1 MGKDMFKLGLNL
13 LIISAVAAL
22 LLALTNSVTA
32 STIAQRNE
40 QANAEARKL
49 VLESAQDFEEVKD
62 VKTDNSKG
70 VKVSEI
76 YEAKDASGNTVGY
89 TLKVLP
95 SGYGGTIE
103 LMVGIDSAKGQVSG
117 INVVSNSETAGLG
130 AKSTDPEF
138 SDQYKGKPLEELSVL
153 KNGTPGD
160 TEIKAISGATITST
174 AVTKITAGHCCFHHL
189 LALQGR
195 QENIFI
201 NPTGAKYQT
210 VCQSYTCTST

>member
-22 LLALTNSVTA
+22 LLAFNNNVTA
-32 STIAQRNE
+32 DTIAKRNE

-49 VLESAQDFEEVKD
+49 VLESAQDFEQVKD
-62 VKTDNSKG
+62 AKTDNSKG

-103 LMVGIDSAKGQVSG
+103 LMVGIDSANGQVSG

-130 AKSTDPEF
+130 AKATDPEF

-174 AVTKITAGHCCFHHL
+174 AVTNGVDAAIEVYNNSLK
-189 LALQGR
+189 
-195 QENIFI
+195 
-201 NPTGAKYQT
+201 
-210 VCQSYTCTST
+210 

>member
-22 LLALTNSVTA
+22 LLALTNSVTS

-49 VLESAQDFEEVKD
+49 VLESAQDFEQVKD

-70 VKVSEI
+70 VEVSEI

-153 KNGTPGD
+153 KNGTPGE

-174 AVTKITAGHCCFHHL
+174 AVTNGVDAAIEVYNNSLK
-189 LALQGR
+189 
-195 QENIFI
+195 
-201 NPTGAKYQT
+201 
-210 VCQSYTCTST
+210 

>member
-49 VLESAQDFEEVKD
+49 VLESAQDFEQVKD
-62 VKTDNSKG
+62 AKTDNSKG
-70 VKVSEI
+70 VEVSEI

-174 AVTKITAGHCCFHHL
+174 AVTNGVDAAIGVYNNSLK
-189 LALQGR
+189 
-195 QENIFI
+195 
-201 NPTGAKYQT
+201 
-210 VCQSYTCTST
+210 

>member
-22 LLALTNSVTA
+22 LLAFTNNVTA
-32 STIAQRNE
+32 DTIAKRNE

-49 VLESAQDFEEVKD
+49 VLESAQDFEQVKD

-70 VKVSEI
+70 VEVSEI

-130 AKSTDPEF
+130 AKATNPEF

-174 AVTKITAGHCCFHHL
+174 AVTNGVDAAIEVYNNSLK
-189 LALQGR
+189 
-195 QENIFI
+195 
-201 NPTGAKYQT
+201 
-210 VCQSYTCTST
+210 

>member
-95 SGYGGTIE
+95 SGYGGTIV

-174 AVTKITAGHCCFHHL
+174 AVTNGVDAAIEVYNNSLK
-189 LALQGR
+189 
-195 QENIFI
+195 
-201 NPTGAKYQT
+201 
-210 VCQSYTCTST
+210 

>member
-70 VKVSEI
+70 VEVSEI

-138 SDQYKGKPLEELSVL
+138 SDQYKGKPLKELSVL

-174 AVTKITAGHCCFHHL
+174 AVTNGVDAAIEVYNNSLK
-189 LALQGR
+189 
-195 QENIFI
+195 
-201 NPTGAKYQT
+201 
-210 VCQSYTCTST
+210 

>member
-49 VLESAQDFEEVKD
+49 VLESAQDFEQVKD

-174 AVTKITAGHCCFHHL
+174 AVTNGVDAAIEVYNNSLK
-189 LALQGR
+189 
-195 QENIFI
+195 
-201 NPTGAKYQT
+201 
-210 VCQSYTCTST
+210 

>member
-32 STIAQRNE
+32 DTIAQRSE

-49 VLESAQDFEEVKD
+49 VLDSAETFEEVKD
-62 VKTDNSKG
+62 IKTDNSKG
-70 VKVSEI
+70 IEVAEV

-95 SGYGGTIE
+95 SGYGGKIE
-103 LMVGIDSAKGQVSG
+103 LMVGIDSANSQVSG

-130 AKSTDPEF
+130 ARSTEPEF

-153 KNGTPGD
+153 KNGTPGY

-174 AVTKITAGHCCFHHL
+174 AVTNGVDAAIEVYNNSLK
-189 LALQGR
+189 
-195 QENIFI
+195 
-201 NPTGAKYQT
+201 
-210 VCQSYTCTST
+210 

>member
-13 LIISAVAAL
+13 LIISAIAAL
-22 LLALTNSVTA
+22 LLAFTNDVTA
-32 STIAQRNE
+32 DTIAKRNE

-70 VKVSEI
+70 VEVSEI

-130 AKSTDPEF
+130 AKATNPEF

-174 AVTKITAGHCCFHHL
+174 AVTNGVDAAIEVYNNSLK
-189 LALQGR
+189 
-195 QENIFI
+195 
-201 NPTGAKYQT
+201 
-210 VCQSYTCTST
+210 

>member
-49 VLESAQDFEEVKD
+49 VLESAQDFEQVKD

-70 VKVSEI
+70 VEVSEI

-103 LMVGIDSAKGQVSG
+103 LMVGIDSVKGQVSG
-117 INVVSNSETAGLG
+117 IKVLVLNQLIQNLVINIKENHL
-130 AKSTDPEF
+130 KSFQFLKMELLVTQK
-138 SDQYKGKPLEELSVL
+138 SKQYLE
-153 KNGTPGD
+153 
-160 TEIKAISGATITST
+160 
-174 AVTKITAGHCCFHHL
+174 L
-189 LALQGR
+189 L
-195 QENIFI
+195 
-201 NPTGAKYQT
+201 
-210 VCQSYTCTST
+210 

>member
-49 VLESAQDFEEVKD
+49 VLESAQDFEQ
-62 VKTDNSKG
+62 

-130 AKSTDPEF
+130 AKATNPEF

-174 AVTKITAGHCCFHHL
+174 AVTNGVDAAIEVYNNSLK
-189 LALQGR
+189 
-195 QENIFI
+195 
-201 NPTGAKYQT
+201 
-210 VCQSYTCTST
+210 

>member
-1 MGKDMFKLGLNL
+1 MCKDMFKLGLNL

-70 VKVSEI
+70 VEVSEI

-130 AKSTDPEF
+130 AKATNPEF

-174 AVTKITAGHCCFHHL
+174 AVTNGVDAAIEVYNNSLK
-189 LALQGR
+189 
-195 QENIFI
+195 
-201 NPTGAKYQT
+201 
-210 VCQSYTCTST
+210 

>member
-13 LIISAVAAL
+13 LIISAIAAL
-22 LLALTNSVTA
+22 LLAFTNNVTA
-32 STIAQRNE
+32 DTIAKRNE

-49 VLESAQDFEEVKD
+49 VLESAQDFEQVKD

-70 VKVSEI
+70 VEVSEI

-103 LMVGIDSAKGQVSG
+103 LMVGIDSVKGQVSG

-130 AKSTDPEF
+130 AKATNPEF

-174 AVTKITAGHCCFHHL
+174 AVTNGVDAAIEVYNNSLK
-189 LALQGR
+189 
-195 QENIFI
+195 
-201 NPTGAKYQT
+201 
-210 VCQSYTCTST
+210 

>member
-1 MGKDMFKLGLNL
+1 MCKDMFKLGLNL

-62 VKTDNSKG
+62 AKTDNSKG

-103 LMVGIDSAKGQVSG
+103 LMVGIDSANGQVSG

-130 AKSTDPEF
+130 AKATDPEF

-174 AVTKITAGHCCFHHL
+174 AVTNGVDAAIEVYNNSLK
-189 LALQGR
+189 
-195 QENIFI
+195 
-201 NPTGAKYQT
+201 
-210 VCQSYTCTST
+210 

>member
-70 VKVSEI
+70 VEVSEI

-103 LMVGIDSAKGQVSG
+103 LMVGIDSVKGQVSG

-130 AKSTDPEF
+130 AKATNPEF

-174 AVTKITAGHCCFHHL
+174 AVTNGVDAAIEVYNNSLK
-189 LALQGR
+189 
-195 QENIFI
+195 
-201 NPTGAKYQT
+201 
-210 VCQSYTCTST
+210 

>member
-174 AVTKITAGHCCFHHL
+174 AVTNVVDAAIEVYNNSLK
-189 LALQGR
+189 
-195 QENIFI
+195 
-201 NPTGAKYQT
+201 
-210 VCQSYTCTST
+210 

>member
-70 VKVSEI
+70 VEVSEI

-174 AVTKITAGHCCFHHL
+174 AVTNGVDAAIEVYNNSLK
-189 LALQGR
+189 
-195 QENIFI
+195 
-201 NPTGAKYQT
+201 
-210 VCQSYTCTST
+210 

>member
-70 VKVSEI
+70 VEVSEI

-174 AVTKITAGHCCFHHL
+174 AVTNGVDEAIEVYNNSLK
-189 LALQGR
+189 
-195 QENIFI
+195 
-201 NPTGAKYQT
+201 
-210 VCQSYTCTST
+210 

>member
-49 VLESAQDFEEVKD
+49 VLESAQDFEQVKD
-62 VKTDNSKG
+62 AKTDNSKG
-70 VKVSEI
+70 VEVSEI

-117 INVVSNSETAGLG
+117 INVVSNSETVGLG

-174 AVTKITAGHCCFHHL
+174 AVTNGVDAAIEVYNNSLK
-189 LALQGR
+189 
-195 QENIFI
+195 
-201 NPTGAKYQT
+201 
-210 VCQSYTCTST
+210 

>member
-32 STIAQRNE
+32 DTIAQRSE
-40 QANAEARKL
+40 QAKAEARKL
-49 VLESAQDFEEVKD
+49 VLDSAETFEEVKD
-62 VKTDNSKG
+62 IKTDNSKG
-70 VKVSEI
+70 IEVAEV

-95 SGYGGTIE
+95 SGYGGKIE
-103 LMVGIDSAKGQVSG
+103 LMVGIDSANSQVSG
-117 INVVSNSETAGLG
+117 INVVSNWETAGLG
-130 AKSTDPEF
+130 EKSTEPEF
-138 SDQYKGKPLEELSVL
+138 SEQYKGKPLEELSVL

-174 AVTKITAGHCCFHHL
+174 AVTNGVDAAIEVYNNSLK
-189 LALQGR
+189 
-195 QENIFI
+195 
-201 NPTGAKYQT
+201 
-210 VCQSYTCTST
+210 

>member
-70 VKVSEI
+70 VEVSEI
-76 YEAKDASGNTVGY
+76 YEAKDASGKTVGY

-174 AVTKITAGHCCFHHL
+174 AVTNGVDAAIEVYNNSLK
-189 LALQGR
+189 
-195 QENIFI
+195 
-201 NPTGAKYQT
+201 
-210 VCQSYTCTST
+210 

>member
-49 VLESAQDFEEVKD
+49 VLESAQDFEQVKD

-70 VKVSEI
+70 VEVSEI

-130 AKSTDPEF
+130 AKATEDEF
-138 SDQYKGKPLEELSVL
+138 KSQFIGKSANGINYT
-153 KNGTPGD
+153 KNGASND
-160 TEIKAISGATITST
+160 TEIDALSGATITSN
-174 AVTKITAGHCCFHHL
+174 AVCEAVDSA
-189 LALQGR
+189 LAVYNHQLK
-195 QENIFI
+195 E
-201 NPTGAKYQT
+201 
-210 VCQSYTCTST
+210 VD

>member
-49 VLESAQDFEEVKD
+49 VLESAQDFEQVKD

-70 VKVSEI
+70 VEVSEI

-130 AKSTDPEF
+130 AKATNPEF

-153 KNGTPGD
+153 KNETPGD
-160 TEIKAISGATITST
+160 TELKAITGAAITST
-174 AVTKITAGHCCFHHL
+174 AVTNGVDAAIEVYNNSLK
-189 LALQGR
+189 
-195 QENIFI
+195 
-201 NPTGAKYQT
+201 
-210 VCQSYTCTST
+210 

>member
-22 LLALTNSVTA
+22 LLALTNSVTS

-49 VLESAQDFEEVKD
+49 VLESAQDFEQVKD

-70 VKVSEI
+70 VEVSEI

-95 SGYGGTIE
+95 SGYCGTIE

-174 AVTKITAGHCCFHHL
+174 AVTNGVDAAIEVYNNSLK
-189 LALQGR
+189 
-195 QENIFI
+195 
-201 NPTGAKYQT
+201 
-210 VCQSYTCTST
+210 

>member
-95 SGYGGTIE
+95 SGYGGKIE

-174 AVTKITAGHCCFHHL
+174 AVTNGVDAAIEVYNNSLK
-189 LALQGR
+189 
-195 QENIFI
+195 
-201 NPTGAKYQT
+201 
-210 VCQSYTCTST
+210 

>member
-1 MGKDMFKLGLNL
+1 MCKDMFKLGLNL

-70 VKVSEI
+70 VEVSEI

-174 AVTKITAGHCCFHHL
+174 AVTNGVDAAIEVYNNSLK
-189 LALQGR
+189 
-195 QENIFI
+195 
-201 NPTGAKYQT
+201 
-210 VCQSYTCTST
+210 

>member
-70 VKVSEI
+70 VEVSEI

-95 SGYGGTIE
+95 SGYGGKIE

-174 AVTKITAGHCCFHHL
+174 AVTNGVDAAIEVYNNSLK
-189 LALQGR
+189 
-195 QENIFI
+195 
-201 NPTGAKYQT
+201 
-210 VCQSYTCTST
+210 

>member
-13 LIISAVAAL
+13 LIISAIAAL

-40 QANAEARKL
+40 QENAEAIKL
-49 VLESAQDFEEVKD
+49 VLESAQDFEQVKD

-103 LMVGIDSAKGQVSG
+103 LMVGIDSANGQVSG

-130 AKSTDPEF
+130 AKATDPEF

-174 AVTKITAGHCCFHHL
+174 AVTNGVDAAIEVYNNSLK
-189 LALQGR
+189 
-195 QENIFI
+195 
-201 NPTGAKYQT
+201 
-210 VCQSYTCTST
+210 

>member
-1 MGKDMFKLGLNL
+1 MGKDIFKLGLNL
-13 LIISAVAAL
+13 IIISAVAAL

-174 AVTKITAGHCCFHHL
+174 AVTNGVDAAIEVYNNSLK
-189 LALQGR
+189 
-195 QENIFI
+195 
-201 NPTGAKYQT
+201 
-210 VCQSYTCTST
+210 

>member
-49 VLESAQDFEEVKD
+49 VLESAQDFEQVKD

-70 VKVSEI
+70 VEVSEI

-103 LMVGIDSAKGQVSG
+103 LMVGIDSANGQVSG

-174 AVTKITAGHCCFHHL
+174 AVTNGVDAAIEVYNNSLK
-189 LALQGR
+189 
-195 QENIFI
+195 
-201 NPTGAKYQT
+201 
-210 VCQSYTCTST
+210 

>member
-49 VLESAQDFEEVKD
+49 VLESAQDFEQVKD

-70 VKVSEI
+70 VEVSEI

-89 TLKVLP
+89 TTQKQQVL
-95 SGYGGTIE
+95 
-103 LMVGIDSAKGQVSG
+103 
-117 INVVSNSETAGLG
+117 
-130 AKSTDPEF
+130 
-138 SDQYKGKPLEELSVL
+138 VL
-153 KNGTPGD
+153 KQLIQNLVIN
-160 TEIKAISGATITST
+160 IKENHLKSFQFLKMELL
-174 AVTKITAGHCCFHHL
+174 VTQKSKQYLEL
-189 LALQGR
+189 L
-195 QENIFI
+195 
-201 NPTGAKYQT
+201 
-210 VCQSYTCTST
+210 

>member
-32 STIAQRNE
+32 ITIAQRNE

-49 VLESAQDFEEVKD
+49 VLESAQDFEQVKD

-70 VKVSEI
+70 VEVSEI

-174 AVTKITAGHCCFHHL
+174 AVTNGVDAAIEVYNNSLK
-189 LALQGR
+189 
-195 QENIFI
+195 
-201 NPTGAKYQT
+201 
-210 VCQSYTCTST
+210 

>member
-22 LLALTNSVTA
+22 LLALTNSVTS

-49 VLESAQDFEEVKD
+49 VLESAQDFEQVKD

-70 VKVSEI
+70 VEVSEI

-174 AVTKITAGHCCFHHL
+174 AVTNGVDAAIEVYNNSLK
-189 LALQGR
+189 
-195 QENIFI
+195 
-201 NPTGAKYQT
+201 
-210 VCQSYTCTST
+210 

>member
-49 VLESAQDFEEVKD
+49 VLESAQDFEQVKD

-70 VKVSEI
+70 VEVSEI

-160 TEIKAISGATITST
+160 AEIKAISGATITST
-174 AVTKITAGHCCFHHL
+174 AVTNGVDAAIEVYNNSLK
-189 LALQGR
+189 
-195 QENIFI
+195 
-201 NPTGAKYQT
+201 
-210 VCQSYTCTST
+210 

>member
-1 MGKDMFKLGLNL
+1 MGKDMIKLGLNL

-32 STIAQRNE
+32 GTIAQRSE

-49 VLESAQDFEEVKD
+49 VLDSAETFEEVKD
-62 VKTDNSKG
+62 VNTDNSKG
-70 VKVSEI
+70 IEVAEV

-89 TLKVLP
+89 TLKVVP
-95 SGYGGTIE
+95 SGYGGDIE
-103 LMVGIDSAKGQVSG
+103 LMVGIDSANSQVSG
-117 INVVSNSETAGLG
+117 IIVVSNSETAGLG
-130 AKSTDPEF
+130 ARSTEPEF

-174 AVTKITAGHCCFHHL
+174 AVTNGVDAAIEVYNNSLK
-189 LALQGR
+189 
-195 QENIFI
+195 
-201 NPTGAKYQT
+201 
-210 VCQSYTCTST
+210 

>member
-70 VKVSEI
+70 VEVSEI
-76 YEAKDASGNTVGY
+76 YKAKDASGNTVGY

-174 AVTKITAGHCCFHHL
+174 AVTNGVDAAIEVYNNSLK
-189 LALQGR
+189 
-195 QENIFI
+195 
-201 NPTGAKYQT
+201 
-210 VCQSYTCTST
+210 

>member
-70 VKVSEI
+70 VEVSEI

-103 LMVGIDSAKGQVSG
+103 LMVGIDSAKGQVSW

-174 AVTKITAGHCCFHHL
+174 AVTNGVDAAIEVYNNSLK
-189 LALQGR
+189 
-195 QENIFI
+195 
-201 NPTGAKYQT
+201 
-210 VCQSYTCTST
+210 

>member
-49 VLESAQDFEEVKD
+49 VLESAQDFEQVKD

-70 VKVSEI
+70 VEVSEI

-174 AVTKITAGHCCFHHL
+174 AVTNGVDAAIEVHNNSLK
-189 LALQGR
+189 
-195 QENIFI
+195 
-201 NPTGAKYQT
+201 
-210 VCQSYTCTST
+210 

>member
-1 MGKDMFKLGLNL
+1 MGKDMIKLGLNL

-32 STIAQRNE
+32 GTIAERSE

-49 VLESAQDFEEVKD
+49 VLESAETFEEVKD

-70 VKVSEI
+70 VKVSEVF
-76 YEAKDASGNTVGY
+76 EAKDASGNTVGY

-95 SGYGGTIE
+95 SGYGGEIE
-103 LMVGIDSAKGQVSG
+103 LMVGIDSANSQVSG

-138 SDQYKGKPLEELSVL
+138 SDQYKGKPLEALSVL

-174 AVTKITAGHCCFHHL
+174 AVTNGVDAAIEVYNNSLK
-189 LALQGR
+189 
-195 QENIFI
+195 
-201 NPTGAKYQT
+201 
-210 VCQSYTCTST
+210 

>member
-22 LLALTNSVTA
+22 LLAFTNSVTA
-32 STIAQRNE
+32 DTIAKRNE

-174 AVTKITAGHCCFHHL
+174 AVTNGVDAAIEVYNNSLK
-189 LALQGR
+189 
-195 QENIFI
+195 
-201 NPTGAKYQT
+201 
-210 VCQSYTCTST
+210 